1 MSAVQENEPQI
12 APLSS
17 QVQSMQYRV
26 SERSDVLI
34 YTWSVLQFLWQR
46 LSLWHE
52 KRQSRRTLLNLTDDE
67 LLDVGIT
74 RADARK
80 EASKSF
86 FWD

>member
-34 YTWSVLQFLWQR
+34 YAWSVLQFVWQQ

-52 KRQSRRTLLNLTDDE
+52 KRQSRRTLRNLTDDE

>member
-12 APLSS
+12 APFSS

-26 SERSDVLI
+26 SERSDVLS
-34 YTWSVLQFLWQR
+34 YTWSLLQFLWQR